1 MKKKMLAAL
10 LLCLSLLLGSCSNYV
25 EIEELIIVA
34 GAAIDYD
41 EASGEYNVTA
51 EILDI
56 QSSSGQE
63 SSYEPIY
70 IESSG
75 NSLVEAIT
83 HMRRLAGR
91 QLYWDHAN
99 VFILSQSVV
108 HHSIEPVLDWF
119 MRDVNV
125 RLSSMVVIAGTEKAS
140 DIYKLK
146 SPVKKSI
153 SISLEQILENYQK
166 KGQTTVSV
174 NELVNLYRVIG
185 SATCIPIVSSEMNA
199 EVEIMVIH
207 SYAVLKKDVLSGIFE
222 QEDVTYLMLL
232 LKNPMESIISVNLP
246 EFETEIKMRT
256 LQHTVQLDVS
266 YQDGIVF
273 TDVNLSLSMSVVGS
287 SGDDEKVRDMDGT
300 QILIA
305 STEDMVSRA
314 CGQILDKDIQQ
325 YGSDILSVGQHIKR
339 NDPKIWRKIEKN
351 WDQLYKE
358 MQYKIN
364 VEVVI
369 DKSGETSLIND

>member
-1 MKKKMLAAL
+1 MLAAL

>member
-1 MKKKMLAAL
+1 
-10 LLCLSLLLGSCSNYV
+10 
-25 EIEELIIVA
+25 
-34 GAAIDYD
+34 
-41 EASGEYNVTA
+41 
-51 EILDI
+51 
-56 QSSSGQE
+56 
-63 SSYEPIY
+63 
-70 IESSG
+70 
-75 NSLVEAIT
+75 
-83 HMRRLAGR
+83 
-91 QLYWDHAN
+91 
-99 VFILSQSVV
+99 
-108 HHSIEPVLDWF
+108 
-119 MRDVNV
+119 
-125 RLSSMVVIAGTEKAS
+125 
-140 DIYKLK
+140 
-146 SPVKKSI
+146 
-153 SISLEQILENYQK
+153 
-166 KGQTTVSV
+166 
-174 NELVNLYRVIG
+174 
-185 SATCIPIVSSEMNA
+185 
-199 EVEIMVIH
+199 
-207 SYAVLKKDVLSGIFE
+207 
-222 QEDVTYLMLL
+222 
-232 LKNPMESIISVNLP
+232 
-246 EFETEIKMRT
+246 MRT